1 MEFLI
6 FLLNSKDILSVSK
19 EIIPIAFKT
28 VFSIKDIIFLVILL
42 ILYISVDIFKE
53 FKLMELEKEE

>member
-19 EIIPIAFKT
+19 EIIPIAFKP